1 MRHLHLYRC
10 IADVARRGSI
20 RKAAEHL
27 HLTPSALT
35 RKIQDFE
42 EELGTTIFERLPQGM
57 RLTDAGELLM
67 RHIQNQNADFELL
80 LTKISDLGGLRR
92 GHVSVAAAQAFVDS
106 VLPEEIAS
114 YRREHPKVTF
124 SVEGRD
130 NLRGIGTLVNY
141 EADLALLIDPPPA
154 PELLELIVKKQP
166 LCAVVRND
174 HPLAALKE
182 VRLREC
188 CEYSVAMPAQS
199 LAIRAHLDGALVQRH
214 LAFDIAVESDSLAFL
229 RSFIIRESAIT
240 FLPLSS
246 IPKTDDRIH
255 ACPISHL
262 DLEPLRVVLAQ
273 LKGRTLSTAAQK
285 FANQLIGHL
294 ADLN

>member
-1 MRHLHLYRC
+1 MKHLHLYRC

-42 EELGTTIFERLPQGM
+42 EELGTAIFERLPQGM
-57 RLTDAGELLM
+57 RLTDAGELLL
-67 RHIQNQNADFELL
+67 RHIQNQGADFELL
-80 LTKISDLGGLRR
+80 LTKISDLEGVRR
-92 GHVSVAAAQAFVDS
+92 GHVSLASAQAFVDS
-106 VLPEEIAS
+106 VLPEEIATF
-114 YRREHPKVTF
+114 RLDHPKVSF

-130 NLRGIGTLVNY
+130 NLLGINALVNY

-154 PELLELIVKKQP
+154 AELYELIVKKQP
-166 LCAVVRND
+166 LCAVVSKD
-174 HPLAALKE
+174 HPLASSEA

-188 CEYSVAMPAQS
+188 CDYTVAMPGQS
-199 LAIRAHLDGALVQRH
+199 LAIGSHLNEALVRRQ
-214 LAFDIAVESDSLAFL
+214 LSFEVVVESDSLEFL
-229 RSFIIRESAIT
+229 RNFVTRELAIT

-246 IPKTDDRIH
+246 IPKTDDRIR
-255 ACPISHL
+255 ACPISPL

-273 LKGRTLSTAAQK
+273 LKGRTLSTAARK
-285 FANQLIGHL
+285 FAEQLMSQL

>member
-1 MRHLHLYRC
+1 MRHLYLYRC
-10 IADVARRGSI
+10 IVDVARRGSI
-20 RKAAEHL
+20 RKAAEYL

-42 EELGTTIFERLPQGM
+42 EELGTAIFERLPQGM
-57 RLTDAGELLM
+57 RLTDAGELLI

-80 LTKISDLGGLRR
+80 LTKISDLEGLRR

-114 YRREHPKVTF
+114 YRREHPRVTF

-130 NLRGIGTLVNY
+130 NLRGISALINY
-141 EADLALLIDPPPA
+141 EADLALLIDPPHA

-166 LCAVVRND
+166 LCAVVRRD
-174 HPLAALKE
+174 HPLAAFE
-182 VRLREC
+182 VVRLREC
-188 CEYSVAMPAQS
+188 CEHSIAMPGQS
-199 LAIRAHLDGALVQRH
+199 LAIRSHLDSALVQRQ
-214 LAFDIAVESDSLAFL
+214 LDFDIAVESDSLEFL
-229 RSFIIRESAIT
+229 RNFVIRESAIT

-246 IPKTDDRIH
+246 IPRTDNRIH

-262 DLEPLRVVLAQ
+262 DLEPVRVVLAQ
-273 LKGRTLSTAAQK
+273 LKGRTLSTAARK
-285 FANQLIGHL
+285 FSEQLMGHL
-294 ADLN
+294 ADLG